1 VRRAAKVDANH
12 AEIRDGLR
20 QIPGCK
26 VKDTSNI
33 GGGFPDLVVGL
44 RGKTVLIEIKDGAK
58 VPSARKLTYAQREF
72 CDNWTGGTIFVVE
85 SLEQATAVV
94 MNEAKA

>member
-1 VRRAAKVDANH
+1 MRRAAKTDANH

-20 QIPGCK
+20 QIPGVT

-44 RGKTVLIEIKDGAK
+44 RGKTVLMELKDGAK
-58 VPSARKLTYAQREF
+58 VPSARKLTSAQRAF
-72 CDNWTGGTIFVVE
+72 VDNWTGGTIFVVE